1 MAPKKRANKAKT
13 NTSNGREILKLP
25 VAIIENEKTKSPP
38 KNMTHGVESS
48 SSIGKKSEA
57 KLEAGANIRSGVVT
71 RGMIYRARV
80 KAIDDECAKVKDSG
94 KPTCKVKLDFDHL

>member
-13 NTSNGREILKLP
+13 NTSNGKKTLKLP

-38 KNMTHGVESS
+38 KNMTHGVDS
-48 SSIGKKSEA
+48 SSIGEKSEA

-71 RGMIYRARV
+71 RGMIYRAKV
-80 KAIDDECAKVKDSG
+80 KAIDDERAKVKDLG